1 MSTTSQN
8 LSNYDE
14 ITVSF
19 KFKTISFENGED
31 FWVQLSTNGGSIYV
45 TKATYAAGTSF
56 SNGTYYQVDLVIA
69 GPFTTNTRVR
79 LRADASADDDQ
90 LYIDDMVI
98 TGCLNGARTVEPAL
112 QPILISDL
120 EPVSALNLFP
130 NPTDNL
136 INVNYV
142 LAESGQVDMVVTD
155 IQGRLIDRRT
165 MVQSEGQQNIGYDVS
180 TLEPGTY
187 LITLITGKGNTSR
200 RFVVFR

>member
-1 MSTTSQN
+1 
-8 LSNYDE
+8 
-14 ITVSF
+14 
-19 KFKTISFENGED
+19 
-31 FWVQLSTNGGSIYV
+31 
-45 TKATYAAGTSF
+45 
-56 SNGTYYQVDLVIA
+56 
-69 GPFTTNTRVR
+69 
-79 LRADASADDDQ
+79 
-90 LYIDDMVI
+90 
-98 TGCLNGARTVEPAL
+98 
-112 QPILISDL
+112 
-120 EPVSALNLFP
+120 LNLFP